1 MVRGRDIIHSGV
13 GQLRCY
19 LLTPLQL
26 PLAYCSCKSKQT
38 NSFLGPNPKN
48 SDWILLYMV
57 KDVPLEKMMILVI
70 VMLLIVM
77 VMIVTKVIMMIKIKV
92 LLKMAMLGTQL
103 NC

>member
-1 MVRGRDIIHSGV
+1 MLSSNFSAVAPS
-13 GQLRCY
+13 
-19 LLTPLQL
+19 LLFQQ
-26 PLAYCSCKSKQT
+26 KQT
-38 NSFLGPNPKN
+38 NKFFFWGP
-48 SDWILLYMV
+48 ILKIQIALMV
-57 KDVPLEKMMILVI
+57 EDVPLVKMMILVI